1 MLLFPILGFCQLT
14 IGNGYHVLEITGAA
28 TTYYNYRFLKPD
40 LNDFKKNRFKLRD
53 AQVQFEGRMGDKYEY
68 ELQFDLVDLA
78 GSALEPDP
86 ENPGLMDCFLIYKG
100 ISWFDIKV
108 GWSKTPYSRSS
119 LIPFIYSPYWQRPE
133 FLRGDIFS
141 RRDVGVT
148 IQGTYWK
155 QRLNVFL
162 GAYTGLG
169 EVSLKGNNDRSGKL
183 EYMTRVEL
191 AYPSRYKYRSVDE
204 SKSPQPMVVLGA
216 NARYANKTLDGGGF
230 PAYAIGEY
238 SIKVIDGQRFCY
250 GTDLAAQYKGFS
262 GQFEWHYMYGEP
274 QYANSPLLHGRQTSF
289 FSMSGFAGE
298 LTYFVKKW
306 NLIISTRYEE
316 FDLSDLVEGKSQRI
330 YSALAYQLNGFDSM
344 IKFQYWGIL
353 AEEVNDPLKW
363 TDQVRIGWCYRFR

>member
-1 MLLFPILGFCQLT
+1 MIIVVSYINFHIHGKISSNFNLLFPILGFCQLT
-14 IGNGYHVLEITGAA
+14 IGNGYHVLEITVAA

-100 ISWFDIKV
+100 ISWFGIKV

-183 EYMTRVEL
+183 EYMTRIEL

-204 SKSPQPMVVLGA
+204 SISPQPMVVLGA

-250 GTDLAAQYKGFS
+250 GTDLSAQYKGFS
-262 GQFEWHYMYGEP
+262 GQFEWQYM
-274 QYANSPLLHGRQTSF
+274 HG
-289 FSMSGFAGE
+289 
-298 LTYFVKKW
+298 
-306 NLIISTRYEE
+306 
-316 FDLSDLVEGKSQRI
+316 
-330 YSALAYQLNGFDSM
+330 
-344 IKFQYWGIL
+344 
-353 AEEVNDPLKW
+353 
-363 TDQVRIGWCYRFR
+363 